1 MAAQFRHIMLMVTD
15 VAAAV
20 KFYSEG
26 LGLPVKVQT
35 PGWGEIEVDG
45 ATIAFHGTNEAP
57 TTGSSPILSFSVDD
71 VHQAIADLETLG
83 GKLEGRVREPSFGK
97 VAAVRSPQGHLV
109 SLLQPV
115 AKAATV

>member
-1 MAAQFRHIMLMVTD
+1 MSAQFRHIMLMVKD

-20 KFYSEG
+20 QFYHEG
-26 LGLPVKVQT
+26 LGLPIKVQS
-35 PGWGEIEVDG
+35 PGWAEIEANG
-45 ATIAFHGTNEAP
+45 ATIAFHGAAEAP
-57 TTGSSPILSFSVDD
+57 QTGSSPILSFTVDD
-71 VHQAIADLETLG
+71 VHQAIANLETLG

-115 AKAATV
+115 AQPTTV